1 MVVFLLENNGWN
13 SKKSVLL
20 FFQIYT
26 LDEKKGFLH
35 DIFLLFKI
43 IPKVLNLN
51 KNLVNLPPKFEIN
64 SSLLKGIPS
73 KKIENIYK
81 VFYCCKLPSQMY
93 LKFEDSFL
101 VHYLL

>member
-1 MVVFLLENNGWN
+1 MVGIVKNQFYF
-13 SKKSVLL
+13 

-26 LDEKKGFLH
+26 LDEKKGFLP

-51 KNLVNLPPKFEIN
+51 KNLVNLPPKFEII

-73 KKIENIYK
+73 KKIENI
-81 VFYCCKLPSQMY
+81 
-93 LKFEDSFL
+93 
-101 VHYLL
+101 